1 MSRAIHLLG
10 ENSSERTKGKKR
22 FDGEKQLSRK
32 MAEEPQKASSSSSS
46 LQQPSP
52 DKKPEDAEIKP
63 QAPDYGDSPKYPVL
77 YPGRVPGSNPGQ
89 NDEQMNRGAGIY
101 AVPVHQVGGYV
112 SGLPSNYLI
121 PLTYNVPTTRPSNEN
136 EAGGE
141 NQAQAGQGQQQQQ
154 PAHQRQVVV
163 RRFEIAF
170 QLDIFLIL
178 KLAAVIFLF
187 NQDGSR
193 QRLALLVIFATIIYL
208 YQTGALAPFIRW
220 LSQGMHRAA
229 VPPPPHRP
237 AARADNDPAAAMPLN
252 QDAVPE
258 GQENEAGDGNRANA
272 NENVGAGAGQQ
283 GNQWWGIVKE
293 IQMIVFGFIT
303 SLLPGFHNID

>member
-1 MSRAIHLLG
+1 
-10 ENSSERTKGKKR
+10 
-22 FDGEKQLSRK
+22 
-32 MAEEPQKASSSSSS
+32 MAEEPQKASSSTS
-46 LQQPSP
+46 QQPSSS
-52 DKKPEDAEIKP
+52 DKKPDEDAEIKP
-63 QAPDYGDSPKYPVL
+63 QDPDHGVSPKYPSI
-77 YPGRVPGSNPGQ
+77 VPGSSHGQ
-89 NDEQMNRGAGIY
+89 YDEHTNRGAGVY
-101 AVPVHQVGGYV
+101 AVPVHQFGGHV
-112 SGLPSNYLI
+112 AGLPSNYLI
-121 PLTYNVPTTRPSNEN
+121 PLTYNVPTTRPGNET

-141 NQAQAGQGQQQQQ
+141 NQAQGGQGQQQQQ
-154 PAHQRQVVV
+154 QPAGQREVVV

-178 KLAAVIFLF
+178 KLAAVIYLF

-193 QRLALLVIFATIIYL
+193 QRLAVLVIFATIIYL

-229 VPPPPHRP
+229 IPPPPPRAQRP

-252 QDAVPE
+252 QDAAPE

-272 NENVGAGAGQQ
+272 NENVDAAGQQ

-303 SLLPGFHNID
+303 SLLPGFHNIE

>member
-1 MSRAIHLLG
+1 
-10 ENSSERTKGKKR
+10 
-22 FDGEKQLSRK
+22 
-32 MAEEPQKASSSSSS
+32 
-46 LQQPSP
+46 
-52 DKKPEDAEIKP
+52 
-63 QAPDYGDSPKYPVL
+63 APDHGDSPKYPVL
-77 YPGRVPGSNPGQ
+77 YPGLAPGSNPGQ
-89 NDEQMNRGAGIY
+89 YDEQMNRGAGIY
-101 AVPVHQVGGYV
+101 AVPVHQFGGYV
-112 SGLPSNYLI
+112 AGLPSNYLI
-121 PLTYNVPTTRPSNEN
+121 PLTYNVPTTRPSNET

-141 NQAQAGQGQQQQQ
+141 NQAQAGQGQQQQ
-154 PAHQRQVVV
+154 PAQQRQVVV

-229 VPPPPHRP
+229 VPPPPPHRP
-237 AARADNDPAAAMPLN
+237 AARADNDPAAAVPLN
-252 QDAVPE
+252 QEAVPE

>member
-1 MSRAIHLLG
+1 
-10 ENSSERTKGKKR
+10 
-22 FDGEKQLSRK
+22 
-32 MAEEPQKASSSSSS
+32 MAEEPQKVSSSAS
-46 LQQPSP
+46 QQPSSS
-52 DKKPEDAEIKP
+52 DKKPEDSGIKP
-63 QAPDYGDSPKYPVL
+63 QNPDRAPM
-77 YPGRVPGSNPGQ
+77 YPGLVPQ
-89 NDEQMNRGAGIY
+89 YDEQTNRGAGIY
-101 AVPVHQVGGYV
+101 AVPVNHQFG
-112 SGLPSNYLI
+112 SLPANYLI
-121 PLTYNVPTTRPSNEN
+121 PLTYNLPTTRPSNET

-154 PAHQRQVVV
+154 QPAQQQRQVVV

-193 QRLALLVIFATIIYL
+193 QRLAVLVIFATIIYL
-208 YQTGALAPFIRW
+208 YQTGALAPFVRW

-229 VPPPPHRP
+229 VPPPRP
-237 AARADNDPAAAMPLN
+237 QPPAAARADNDPAAAVPLN
-252 QDAVPE
+252 GDAVPE
-258 GQENEAGDGNRANA
+258 GQENEGDNGNRANA
-272 NENVGAGAGQQ
+272 NENVDAGNQ